1 MNGKWHIGGFLW
13 IAVVVWWFA
22 GCTGQSELNVYEDHF
37 ADEVQRTWIAP
48 QYWANRLQDWRLN
61 NGRIECLTV
70 SPNRNVN
77 LLTARIGETEGGFNV
92 SARLGL
98 SDLENLQGE
107 ENWLGFRVGI
117 KGQFDDY
124 RDDAIY
130 GAGLDVGITS
140 TGSLFIGE
148 LPVKHNGN
156 AVMAVP
162 ALNTEL
168 ILKLQVEYLNEK
180 YQLLLEALDED
191 GKRISVIEKDDV
203 PAQNLT
209 GGIALVSH
217 FPKVEKK
224 VTGWCCWFDDWVVSG
239 EKIDLHPERAF
250 GPILFEQYTLS
261 RGIMKMTVQ
270 LPPVGRDDEQTVQ
283 FQVLD
288 KDKWNMVQE
297 QQIDPLSRTA
307 GFKVENWNFRDD
319 TPYRLVYKLNEG
331 GGKTKPY
338 YLEGVIRKEPLDK
351 DEVVIAGFTGNNDL
365 GFPNTDL
372 LNAVKY
378 HNPDMMFFS
387 GDQIYEGVAGFG
399 VQRAPVN
406 MAVLD
411 YLRKWYLYGWA
422 YGELMRDRP
431 SISIPDD
438 HDVYHGNIWGEEG
451 KSTPLGKRGYD
462 AQDAG
467 GYKMPAEWVKMVER
481 TQTSHLPDPYDPKPV
496 LQGIGVYFTEFNY
509 GGISFAILEDRK
521 FKSAP
526 KPMLPEAQISNG
538 WYQNKNWDPV
548 TQGDVDGAILL
559 GDRQLDFLEHWAGDW
574 SNNTW
579 MKVALSQT
587 IFANVATLPAGE
599 YHDQVVPKLRILN
612 AGEYPPDDFPVADMD
627 SDGWP
632 QTGRNKA
639 IKAIRK
645 AFAFHLA
652 GDQHL
657 GSVIK
662 YGVDNWNDAG
672 YAFCV
677 PAISNV
683 WPRRWFPSEPGLNR
697 EESAPRY
704 TGDFLDGFGNKITVL
719 AVSNPVFTGKKPSNL
734 YDRAT
739 GYGIVRINRNTRNI
753 TMECWPR
760 FVDPAAT
767 DSKQYPG
774 WPITVNQM
782 DSYERN
788 AVGWLPKLEVRNMQN
803 PVVRVYSESDDR
815 LVYALRISGSI
826 FEPRVFKSGS
836 YRIEVGDPDSGKQKI
851 FTGIKSNKKPG
862 MSTLDVRFEL
872 ITN

>member
-1 MNGKWHIGGFLW
+1 MKNIRKYISVLW
-13 IAVVVWWFA
+13 LFVVSLWLTGCA
-22 GCTGQSELNVYEDHF
+22 GQREKNIYEDHF

-77 LLTARIGETEGGFNV
+77 LLTARIGETESGFNV
-92 SARLGL
+92 SVRLGL
-98 SDLENLQGE
+98 ADMEILQGE

-140 TGSLFIGE
+140 SGNLFIGT
-148 LPVKHNGN
+148 LPVKQNGN
-156 AVMAVP
+156 SILAVP
-162 ALNTEL
+162 ALKTGL
-168 ILKLQVEYLNEK
+168 TLKLQTK
-180 YQLLLEALDED
+180 YIDGKYDLLLEVLDKE
-191 GKRISVIEKDDV
+191 GKRISVIEKNDV
-203 PAQNLT
+203 PVQSLT

-217 FPKVEKK
+217 FPKVEEKK
-224 VTGWCCWFDDWVVSG
+224 ADWCCWFDDWVVSG
-239 EKIDLHPERAF
+239 EKIDLYPERGF

-288 KDKWNMVQE
+288 QDKWEMIQE
-297 QQIDPLSRTA
+297 SHIDALSRTA
-307 GFKVENWNFRDD
+307 GFKIENWNSREDI
-319 TPYRLVYKLNEG
+319 PYRLVYKLNEG
-331 GGKTKPY
+331 EGKTKSY

-372 LNAVKY
+372 LNAVKF
-378 HNPDMMFFS
+378 HNPDMLFFS

-438 HDVYHGNIWGEEG
+438 HDVYHGNIWGAGG
-451 KSTPLGKRGYD
+451 KATPRDKKGFE

-538 WYQNKNWDPV
+538 WHQNKNWNPV
-548 TQGDVDGAILL
+548 TQSDVDGAKLL
-559 GDRQLDFLEHWAGDW
+559 GDRQLEFLEHWAGDW

-599 YHDQVVPKLRILN
+599 YHDKVVPKLRILN
-612 AGEYPPDDFPVADMD
+612 EGEYPPNDFPVADMD

-632 QTGRNKA
+632 QTGRDKA
-639 IKAIRK
+639 IKAMRK

-683 WPRRWFPSEPGLNR
+683 WPRRWFPSKPGLNR
-697 EESAPRY
+697 EESAPQY

-767 DSKQYPG
+767 GAKQYPG

-782 DSYERN
+782 EGYEQN
-788 AVGWLPKLEVRNMQN
+788 AIGWLPKLEVHNMQN
-803 PVVRVYSESDDR
+803 PVVKVYSESDDR

-826 FEPRVFKSGS
+826 FEPRVFISGT
-836 YRIEVGDPDSGKQKI
+836 YRIEVGDPDLGKQKI
-851 FTGIKSNKKPG
+851 FKGLKPDKEQG
-862 MSTLDVRFEL
+862 MNTLDVRFE
-872 ITN
+872 